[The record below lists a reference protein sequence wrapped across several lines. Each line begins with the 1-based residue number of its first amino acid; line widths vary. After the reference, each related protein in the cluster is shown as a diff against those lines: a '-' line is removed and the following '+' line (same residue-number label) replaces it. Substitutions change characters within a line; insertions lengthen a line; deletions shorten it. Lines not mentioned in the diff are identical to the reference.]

1 MIKIPQGFKIASK
14 EVVDT
19 RLVMS
24 KTEMLTVSDAVMPEV
39 YFTLCSDDNTMYI
52 YNKQNT
58 IDEICGK
65 FRPYANS
72 SSVNPSEIITI
83 EQIQGLFQKEGD

>member
-24 KTEMLTVSDAVMPEV
+24 KAEMLTVNDSIMPEV

-58 IDEICGK
+58 
-65 FRPYANS
+65 
-72 SSVNPSEIITI
+72 
-83 EQIQGLFQKEGD
+83 

>member
-24 KTEMLTVSDAVMPEV
+24 KAEMLTVSDSVMPEV

-58 IDEICGK
+58 IDEMGGK
-65 FRPYANS
+65 FRQYASS

-83 EQIQGLFQKEGD
+83 EQIQGLF

>member
-24 KTEMLTVSDAVMPEV
+24 KAEMLTVSDAVMPEV

-58 IDEICGK
+58 LLCSQYLIMYSGKMTLKQLPEIC
-65 FRPYANS
+65 
-72 SSVNPSEIITI
+72 
-83 EQIQGLFQKEGD
+83 

>member
-24 KTEMLTVSDAVMPEV
+24 KAEMLTINDSIMPEV
-39 YFTLCSDDNTMYI
+39 YFTLCSDDNIMYI

-65 FRPYANS
+65 FRPYAS
-72 SSVNPSEIITI
+72 GSSVNPSEIITI

>member
-24 KTEMLTVSDAVMPEV
+24 KAEMLTVSDAVMPEV
-39 YFTLCSDDNTMYI
+39 YFR
-52 YNKQNT
+52 KK
-58 IDEICGK
+58 EIK
-65 FRPYANS
+65 LWLLILNNFLIFK
-72 SSVNPSEIITI
+72 V
-83 EQIQGLFQKEGD
+83 

>member
-24 KTEMLTVSDAVMPEV
+24 KAEMLTINDSIMPEV
-39 YFTLCSDDNTMYI
+39 YFTLCSDDNIMYI

-65 FRPYANS
+65 FRPYVS
-72 SSVNPSEIITI
+72 GSSVNPSEIITI
-83 EQIQGLFQKEGD
+83 EQIQGLF